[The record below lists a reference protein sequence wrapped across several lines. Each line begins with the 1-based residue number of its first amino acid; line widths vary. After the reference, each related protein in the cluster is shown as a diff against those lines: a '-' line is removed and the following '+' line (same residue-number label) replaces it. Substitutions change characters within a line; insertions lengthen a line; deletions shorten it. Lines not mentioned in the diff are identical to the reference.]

1 MPAPVRRIVVAA
13 SLALPLALSA
23 CARDASSPAAGASG
37 ASASA
42 TASASAVTTTGAGGA
57 LTPSAAATRSSDLP
71 AVTLALAGD
80 ANTAWTA
87 RRVLRDGV
95 GPMSEYLKRAD
106 VAALTLET
114 LVVED
119 ESGLVAEKK
128 NFTFVTSPAF
138 VDRLAEAG
146 VDVANAANNHT
157 MDYKVE
163 GMRRMLA
170 LKLPIGIVGVGA
182 TPDAAFTPW
191 RTTVRGRNV
200 VVVGGNDVETDGL
213 DWGARDDRPGQA
225 VIARPAGEK
234 RLVELVRSER
244 AKDPDAVILAFLH
257 WGQEPQ
263 ECQSAR
269 QEQLARD
276 ISAAGADVIA
286 GSHSHRQQPYTTIT
300 SPGGRTTAVAYGL
313 GNFVFNTPSVA
324 SSRTG
329 VLEVTVPGSGA
340 PTAQWHPARIV
351 DGIPK
356 PLTGEA
362 ERAEVAR
369 WELGTA
375 RCS

>member
-1 MPAPVRRIVVAA
+1 MPAPARRVLVAA

-23 CARDASSPAAGASG
+23 CARDASSPAAGPSVPS

-42 TASASAVTTTGAGGA
+42 TGADGSS
-57 LTPSAAATRSSDLP
+57 TPAPTATRSNDLP

-95 GPMSEYLKRAD
+95 GPMSEYLRRAD

-114 LVVED
+114 LVVGD

-138 VDRLAEAG
+138 VDRLAQAG

-191 RTTVRGRNV
+191 RTTVRGRQV

-244 AKDPDAVILAFLH
+244 SKDPDAVILAFLH

-276 ISAAGADVIA
+276 IAAAGADVIA
-286 GSHSHRQQPYTTIT
+286 GSHSHRQQPYTTIK
-300 SPGGRTTAVAYGL
+300 SADGRTTAVAYGL

-329 VLEVTVPGSGA
+329 VLEVTVPGSGV
-340 PTAQWHPARIV
+340 PTARWHPARIV

-369 WELGTA
+369 WELGTS